1 MPDVVVLGFP
11 RSTFVHIARLVLT
24 HKQVPYTFRDLEPEM
39 GSPTH
44 LALHPFN
51 RVPILQHGPHAAAQG
66 RARTRAHEPVDQRRQ
81 LLLLPLHDLS
91 RIPRTAGIS
100 RARHSVRRE
109 GRRACA
115 SENRGGPSGLGT
127 RAGAREGSFV
137 GVRSHAGR
145 LLRAAE
151 HVCLRTDQG
160 RTGHV
165 SEIPGLLPMA
175 GEDGGTSDRAKVSCR
190 VAAARSDRACAAMG
204 GFASAQVLIGRRRQ
218 AQRRFR
224 SLDQIHERDDA
235 DRPVIPDPRRPQ
247 PPHPRQ

>member
-1 MPDVVVLGFP
+1 
-11 RSTFVHIARLVLT
+11 
-24 HKQVPYTFRDLEPEM
+24 
-39 GSPTH
+39 
-44 LALHPFN
+44 
-51 RVPILQHGPHAAAQG
+51 
-66 RARTRAHEPVDQRRQ
+66 TRAHEPVDQLRK

-91 RIPRTAGIS
+91 RVPRTAGIS
-100 RARHSVRRE
+100 RARHSVGRE

-127 RAGAREGSFV
+127 RAGAREGLSV

-151 HVCLRTDQG
+151 HVCLRTNQG

-190 VAAARSDRACAAMG
+190 VAAGRSDRACAAMG
-204 GFASAQVLIGRRRQ
+204 GFAPAEILMGRRRR
-218 AQRRFR
+218 ADETPMEDRMKWITREHVKVDRVACPWLIKKFV
-224 SLDQIHERDDA
+224 DRDAEFIFVPSDKVVDEA
-235 DRPVIPDPRRPQ
+235 KR
-247 PPHPRQ
+247 